1 MGAKR
6 VSTLFLKAVIVLI
19 TLAVFGWLIIFPQLE
34 GRAANLD
41 LISIYNDPFIIY
53 IYIAFIPF
61 FMSLYQAL
69 KLLGQFDKNK
79 ISSTSIKTI
88 ENIKKYILM
97 FIGLIALA
105 VLYIFILSSQTQD
118 DGAGAM
124 MLGMI
129 IILGSGVVVAA
140 ADIVGKELKKRVV

>member
-1 MGAKR
+1 MAAKR
-6 VSTLFLKAVIVLI
+6 ISTLFLKGVIVLI
-19 TLAVFGWLIIFPQLE
+19 ALAVFGWLIIFPQLE

-41 LISIYNDPFIIY
+41 LISIYNDPLIIY

-61 FMSLYQAL
+61 FMSLYQVL

-88 ENIKKYILM
+88 ENIKKYMLM
-97 FIGLIALA
+97 FIGLIALT
-105 VLYIFILSSQTQD
+105 VLYLSMLSRQTQD

-129 IILGSGVVVAA
+129 IILGSGVVVAV
-140 ADIVGKELKKRVV
+140 ADIFGKILQKTTK

>member
-1 MGAKR
+1 MAAKR
-6 VSTLFLKAVIVLI
+6 ISTLFLKGVIVLVGI
-19 TLAVFGWLIIFPQLE
+19 TVFGWLIIFPQLE

-88 ENIKKYILM
+88 ENIKKYMLM
-97 FIGLIALA
+97 FIGLIALT
-105 VLYIFILSSQTQD
+105 VLYISMLSRQTQD

-129 IILGSGVVVAA
+129 IILGSGVVVAV

>member
-19 TLAVFGWLIIFPQLE
+19 ALAVFGWLIIFPQLE

-41 LISIYNDPFIIY
+41 LISIYKDPFIIY

-61 FMSLYQAL
+61 FISLYQAL
-69 KLLGQFDKNK
+69 KLLGQFEKNK
-79 ISSTSIKTI
+79 IHSTSIKTI
-88 ENIKKYILM
+88 ENIKKYMLM
-97 FIGLIALA
+97 FIGFIALT
-105 VLYIFILSSQTQD
+105 VLYLSMLSRQTHD

-129 IILGSGVVVAA
+129 IILGSGVVVTT

>member
-129 IILGSGVVVAA
+129 LF
-140 ADIVGKELKKRVV
+140 